1 MIENIVCCLVF
12 LRRFNPKIF
21 EEQGFN
27 KLKPILSFILI
38 YMGSPERMKNPH
50 VRARLAE
57 ALEALLP
64 HHNGEPSNFNTYGEY
79 QREMLFTQHEHRSEV
94 IFQRTLG
101 VDEYNYIFCR
111 LSAIY

>member
-1 MIENIVCCLVF
+1 MCYLVF

-21 EEQGFN
+21 EEQGFE

-57 ALEALLP
+57 ALESLLP
-64 HHNGEPSNFNTYGEY
+64 HHNDEPSGFNAFGGY
-79 QREMLFTQHEHRSEV
+79 QREMLFTQHAHRREV
-94 IFQRTLG
+94 PNVI
-101 VDEYNYIFCR
+101 
-111 LSAIY
+111 